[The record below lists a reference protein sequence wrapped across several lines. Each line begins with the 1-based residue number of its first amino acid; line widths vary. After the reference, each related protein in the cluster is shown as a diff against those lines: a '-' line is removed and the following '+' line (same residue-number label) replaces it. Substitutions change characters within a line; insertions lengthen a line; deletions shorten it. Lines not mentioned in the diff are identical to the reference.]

1 MLGFSALS
9 AAPLSVSI
17 RNSIAVGTGSPI
29 INAVVNSIV
38 AQGSNNSA
46 ANSVSATLSTGT
58 LNTNL
63 VANILT
69 SAATSSTTANTPS
82 INLTASKT
90 ITAATAT
97 FGISPLE
104 FPADDIL
111 LDTISLAAGITAL
124 DFNAKAS
131 TTTSGFSI
139 STTLV
144 DVTPFLEIDVSQL
157 LVGLGS
163 TFSLNLATPANNLF
177 DYDAHAD
184 DYARTRTVYILPEE
198 GYGLSKV
205 AHINAENFTLVID
218 AHKDIS
224 NTVLITR

>member
-9 AAPLSVSI
+9 AAPLSVSV
-17 RNSIAVGTGSPI
+17 RNSIAVGTGSSI
-29 INAVVNSIV
+29 INAVVNSLV

-82 INLTASKT
+82 VNLTASKT

-97 FGISPLE
+97 FSVNNLE
-104 FPADDIL
+104 FPAEDTTLSTLSASASVTDI
-111 LDTISLAAGITAL
+111 
-124 DFNAKAS
+124 DFNAEAS
-131 TTTSGFSI
+131 TTTGGFSI

-144 DVTPFLEIDVSQL
+144 DVTPFLEIDVTQVL
-157 LVGLGS
+157 TGLDS

-184 DYARTRTVYILPEE
+184 DYARTRTVYILPEG

-205 AHINAENFTLVID
+205 AHINPENFTLVID
-218 AHKDIS
+218 EHKDIS
-224 NTVLITR
+224 TTVLITR

>member
-9 AAPLSVSI
+9 AAPLATST
-17 RNSIAVGTGSPI
+17 RNRVATQVTSPAL
-29 INAVVNSIV
+29 NIV
-38 AQGSNNSA
+38 ANSLVVRGANNSA
-46 ANSVSATLSTGT
+46 ATSVSATLSTGT
-58 LNTNL
+58 LSTNL

-69 SAATSSTTANTPS
+69 SAATANTNANIPS
-82 INLTASKT
+82 VNLTASKV
-90 ITAATAT
+90 IPAATAT
-97 FGISPLE
+97 FGISAVE
-104 FPADDIL
+104 FPADDVF
-111 LDTISLAAGITAL
+111 LDAISSSIGITEL

-131 TTTSGFSI
+131 TTTSGFGI

-144 DVTPFLEIDVSQL
+144 DITPFLEIDVTQA

-163 TFSLNLATPANNLF
+163 TFSLNLAAPANNLF

>member
-9 AAPLSVSI
+9 TAPLATST
-17 RNSIAVGTGSPI
+17 RNSIAVGTSSPI
-29 INAVVNSIV
+29 ISTVVNSLV
-38 AQGSNNSA
+38 AKGANNSA

-58 LNTNL
+58 LSTNL

-82 INLTASKT
+82 VNLTASKT

-97 FGISPLE
+97 FSVNDLE
-104 FPADDIL
+104 FPAEDVL
-111 LDTISLAAGITAL
+111 LDAISLAAGITAL

-144 DVTPFLEIDVSQL
+144 DITPFLEIDVSQVL
-157 LVGLGS
+157 TGIDS

-177 DYDAHAD
+177 NYDAHAD
-184 DYARTRTVYILPEE
+184 DYARTRTVYILPEG

-205 AHINAENFTLVID
+205 AHINPENFTLVID

-224 NTVLITR
+224 TTVLITR